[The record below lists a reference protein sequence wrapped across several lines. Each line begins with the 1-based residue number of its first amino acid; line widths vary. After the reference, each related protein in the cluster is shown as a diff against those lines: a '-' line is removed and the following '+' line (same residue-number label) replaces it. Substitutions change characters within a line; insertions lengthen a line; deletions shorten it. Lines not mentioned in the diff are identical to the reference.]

1 MRVFVDTN
9 FLLSALI
16 FRGFS
21 ADVFRLI
28 LKKHQLIYSEQVKQE
43 LMQKLKSKLMITD
56 DRLQEVLKTLYS
68 LEMVINY
75 QNITYSLR
83 DIDDEIILSTAIYQ
97 KCDVLITGDQ
107 DLLTVNNKVNQIEIL
122 SPREFWEKYT

>member
-83 DIDDEIILSTAIYQ
+83 DKDDEIILSTAIYQ